1 MNIQVGDISIGY
13 DERGSGI
20 PLLLIHGYP
29 LNRKLWEPQLSSLS
43 DIARVLTPDLRGHG
57 DSEPGPVTSQFHQA
71 FSMEMMADD
80 CANFL
85 SALGVSRPAVIG
97 GLSMGGYIALAFAR
111 KYPQRLAGLILAA
124 TRAGADSAEGK
135 ANRDKA
141 VALARESGPVAIA
154 EAMLPKMMS
163 PKTYQS
169 NPELVA
175 VVFDMMKTTSVSGI
189 VGDLLGMKVRPDST
203 AFLPEIRKPT
213 LLLYGA
219 DDQIIPQAE
228 MESMATAIPDAQL
241 IVIPDSGHLLNMEQP
256 DDFNQSIYT
265 FMTQFM

>member
-1 MNIQVGDISIGY
+1 MNIHVNDISIAY
-13 DERGSGI
+13 DERGSGV

-43 DIARVLTPDLRGHG
+43 VNARVIAPDLRGHG
-57 DSEPGPVTSQFHQA
+57 DSEPGPVPSQPRLA
-71 FSMEMMADD
+71 FSMEMLADD
-80 CANFL
+80 CASFL
-85 SALGVSRPAVIG
+85 AALGVSRPAVIG

-135 ANRDKA
+135 ANRDTA
-141 VALARESGPVAIA
+141 VALARDSGPSAIA

-163 PKTYQS
+163 PKTYES

-175 VVFDMMKTTSVSGI
+175 GVFDMMKTTSVSGI
-189 VGDLLGMKVRPDST
+189 VGDLLGMKERPDST
-203 AFLPEIRKPT
+203 TYLSEIHKPT

-228 MESMATAIPDAQL
+228 MESMANAIPSSQL
-241 IVIPDSGHLLNMEQP
+241 IVIPNAGHLLNMEQP
-256 DDFNQSIYT
+256 DEFNQAVRT
-265 FMTQFM
+265 FMMQFK